1 MQDQIVLLEQRKEVT
16 TFLLDDGDVT
26 SKDVVTETGQSIGY
40 DYTNKLYPEDTVTIS
55 SKSEI
60 GKEMVKKFTGG
71 NDEIPIGIVVNDPTV
86 MDNGQ
91 RKVSVLVLGQL
102 YRLKL
107 ASGVTDI
114 APADKIK
121 LGENGAVKDFSG
133 EYLALHPVEDSD
145 DYNYINCFKLASGGA
160 GETGEKGDTGDTG
173 PAGPKGDTGD
183 TGATVETGATGSKGD
198 TGEKGDTGKTGPK
211 GNTCDTG
218 AKGDTGDDG
227 ESIDVYKDSAHRQ
240 IIFSGA
246 NTEVTLYF
254 DDITGPKGDT
264 GNTGVTGT
272 TGETGAKGD
281 TGDTG
286 ATGPAG
292 KAGAQIFMYHS
303 GRNSSLS
310 SAECPAQPTLYGGFY
325 VSDLLADN
333 PWATE
338 VNLGDWVITRS
349 EYNICHIACISDG
362 KALVDQYFDLKGPK
376 GATGDTGASGAKGDT
391 GASGQK
397 GDTGDTGPAGPKGD
411 TGDAFTYQDFTPQQ
425 LAGLKGDTEDTGPQ
439 GVKGDTGD
447 SCAKGD
453 TGDSGQKGDTGD
465 TGPVNLASS
474 LDTTDTTNAIKNAP
488 VAIAIENIQT
498 AIGTIT
504 STQTSNLNLLGS

>member
-1 MQDQIVLLEQRKEVT
+1 MTWR
-16 TFLLDDGDVT
+16 DVGNLRG
-26 SKDVVTETGQSIGY
+26 EMGATGPQ
-40 DYTNKLYPEDTVTIS
+40 
-55 SKSEI
+55 
-60 GKEMVKKFTGG
+60 
-71 NDEIPIGIVVNDPTV
+71 
-86 MDNGQ
+86 
-91 RKVSVLVLGQL
+91 
-102 YRLKL
+102 
-107 ASGVTDI
+107 
-114 APADKIK
+114 
-121 LGENGAVKDFSG
+121 GA
-133 EYLALHPVEDSD
+133 
-145 DYNYINCFKLASGGA
+145 
-160 GETGEKGDTGDTG
+160 TGDTG
-173 PAGPKGDTGD
+173 PAGAPFTIYR
-183 TGATVETGATGSKGD
+183 TYATIALMEADFANVPDGSFVAIQSNVEDPDNAKLYLRGNSEFTFITDMSGATGIHGD
-198 TGEKGDTGKTGPK
+198 TGE
-211 GNTCDTG
+211 
-218 AKGDTGDDG
+218 
-227 ESIDVYKDSAHRQ
+227 
-240 IIFSGA
+240 
-246 NTEVTLYF
+246 
-254 DDITGPKGDT
+254 
-264 GNTGVTGT
+264 
-272 TGETGAKGD
+272 
-281 TGDTG
+281 
-286 ATGPAG
+286 TGPAG

-325 VSDLLADN
+325 VADLLADN

-411 TGDAFTYQDFTPQQ
+411 TGDAFTYQDFTPEQ
-425 LAGLKGDTEDTGPQ
+425 LAGLKGDTGDTGPQ

-447 SCAKGD
+447 SGAKGD
-453 TGDSGQKGDTGD
+453 TGASGQKGDTGD